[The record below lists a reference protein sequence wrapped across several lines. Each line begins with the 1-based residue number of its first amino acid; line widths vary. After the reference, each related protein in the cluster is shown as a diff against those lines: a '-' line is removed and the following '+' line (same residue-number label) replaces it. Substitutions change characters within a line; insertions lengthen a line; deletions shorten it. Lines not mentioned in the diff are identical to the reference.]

1 MVWHRLPTF
10 LPNVPMRLIPFNK
23 AQKEA
28 YEATGFVRTVAF
40 RTLPSLGKLD
50 IKTFLQRVYG
60 LDVVRVQTLNV
71 EGKKKRSNKG
81 FYRLADYK
89 KAYVTLRPPSPG
101 SL

>member
-40 RTLPSLGKLD
+40 RTLPSLGKVHAPLTTCALD
-50 IKTFLQRVYG
+50 PCAHFLS
-60 LDVVRVQTLNV
+60 D
-71 EGKKKRSNKG
+71 
-81 FYRLADYK
+81 
-89 KAYVTLRPPSPG
+89 
-101 SL
+101 